1 MARESE
7 RHSGSRSDKDLAG
20 IGRDP
25 ICYPGSQPDEII
37 VESVPTDSGASGPN
51 YAPDPGF
58 DPVDSRFS
66 ETTNDL

>member
-1 MARESE
+1 MTRESE
-7 RHSGSRSDKDLAG
+7 RHSGSRMDKELAS

-25 ICYPGSQPDEII
+25 ICYPSSQPDDVT
-37 VESVPTDSGASGPN
+37 VENAPADSGASGLN

-66 ETTNDL
+66 ETAM